1 MSAVLKLTHFEWYRP
16 LSRIA
21 EVIAI
26 GAIMF
31 GGISIVVAMGR
42 PDRLL
47 NLLLHGRIQSPI
59 IWDVIGITTDLT
71 ACIILLF
78 IPLIPSLVTCKN
90 HLNNLPKWQL
100 KMYNMLSFGWQGT
113 PEQWSILKKTM
124 KVLTALV
131 IPLGVIICTI
141 TAWLFATTLRAE
153 WDSTNFG
160 AYFVSNAFLLSVAV
174 MTLATF
180 IFRKAY
186 NLEKYLTEMHFDKL
200 GQALV
205 LMALIH
211 GYFNVNEYLIPAY
224 KMSGLHENTLLNL
237 FVGKEAPF
245 YFWNYGS
252 FHIAFISKNEKTFA
266 FNYNFF
272 SGFNRRLVQTLFNC
286 DSWITTSVSSYTRCS

>member
-1 MSAVLKLTHFEWYRP
+1 LK
-16 LSRIA
+16 
-21 EVIAI
+21 
-26 GAIMF
+26 
-31 GGISIVVAMGR
+31 
-42 PDRLL
+42 
-47 NLLLHGRIQSPI
+47 
-59 IWDVIGITTDLT
+59 
-71 ACIILLF
+71 
-78 IPLIPSLVTCKN
+78 
-90 HLNNLPKWQL
+90 NLPKWQL

-124 KVLTALV
+124 KILTALV

-180 IFRKAY
+180 AFRKAY

-200 GQALV
+200 GQAMV

-211 GYFNVNEYLIPAY
+211 GYFNINEYLIPAY

-237 FVGKEAPF
+237 FIGKEAPF
-245 YFWNYGS
+245 YWSVVIFGIIVPFLLPLFPKMRKPIPLTIIS
-252 FHIAFISKNEKTFA
+252 VIVLIAGWFRLYLIVIPGLLQPYLPIQDVPKSWTHYFPSAVEMTVVAATFA
-266 FNYNFF
+266 GVLLVVTLFSRFFPIISVWEVAEGELEGKEEIFNYK
-272 SGFNRRLVQTLFNC
+272 
-286 DSWITTSVSSYTRCS
+286 